1 MMKWKERK
9 GNQDISKVS
18 SSTLKKAILDKAEA
32 LLQQIFDRVLV
43 ILSMKQRNTY
53 S

>member
-1 MMKWKERK
+1 
-9 GNQDISKVS
+9 
-18 SSTLKKAILDKAEA
+18 LDKAEA

-53 S
+53 SWTTPDVTVQAWRLPQGLLVWADEN